1 VARDIF
7 LLPAPSWDSFLLVLL
22 NLLRIEKF
30 DLCCGGL
37 KALVTGLASNMAMQS
52 G

>member
-1 VARDIF
+1 MARDIF

-30 DLCCGGL
+30 DLWGGL